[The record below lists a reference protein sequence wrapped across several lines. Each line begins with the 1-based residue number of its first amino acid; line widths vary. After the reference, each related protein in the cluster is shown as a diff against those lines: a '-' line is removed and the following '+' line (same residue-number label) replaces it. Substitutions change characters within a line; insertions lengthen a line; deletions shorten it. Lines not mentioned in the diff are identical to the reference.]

1 MMQLR
6 SLKSSLVSMYVGAR
20 NISYLKDKHFM
31 CISQLQGFEL
41 NDLIDHSI
49 ALKKAFTG
57 PNRKAARAAK
67 PLNGIS
73 MSMIFQKRS
82 TRTRVSTETGV
93 FLLGGHALMLGP
105 QDIQLGVNE
114 SMRDTGKK
122 SLSLWID
129 DVRRCTFISQLMC
142 FVASMTSFLHEFLHI
157 TMLKSSQNIPVFL

>member
-1 MMQLR
+1 MHMR
-6 SLKSSLVSMYVGAR
+6 SLKSGIVSMRVSSR
-20 NISYLKDKHFM
+20 NFSYLKDKHFM
-31 CISQLQGFEL
+31 CISQLKDSEL

-57 PNRKAARAAK
+57 PNGKAARAAK

-114 SMRDTGKK
+114 SMRDTGTDY
-122 SLSLWID
+122 IH
-129 DVRRCTFISQLMC
+129 VR
-142 FVASMTSFLHEFLHI
+142 
-157 TMLKSSQNIPVFL
+157 